1 MYAFKFL
8 RILTDDLKTE
18 QINIFFVLST
28 FLVTISYLCVKAFF
42 GSGELSDNIFTISIP
57 FISEISFMLI
67 LLVNKTYLKNNSD
80 FFIFGLSFF
89 CIFLLWDYDS
99 YTSSKL
105 FYFIIYILITIIFL
119 SITNKILTNKSYSK
133 NNFFTLTIFLF
144 FLNGIFFKIDYLN
157 YKNLLIVFSIY
168 IFYLISIISLKKLGK
183 FFNIIFSI
191 FIFFVF
197 LKVFI
202 LSSDKDSFH
211 YSYVLGSS
219 YSYFAGSELLSEVSS
234 QYGYLNV
241 LFVKLF
247 SIFTNN
253 RMDYSLILI
262 IIFLLILFF
271 SLFIKI
277 IKKITKLPFPIVV
290 FFAAA
295 LIFANN
301 GIENLSGSILIPS
314 SSVFRFL
321 PALITML
328 FISKFFTSKKNNHLK
343 KNIYFFYFFLTIG
356 ILWSFESFFFIVF
369 SLLSLLFFVIFFN
382 IVSENKSKNFYNFYI
397 NYKFYI
403 YQNIFL
409 SIIFLLIIFF
419 VFRNNQFSYFYEYV
433 INQNSVKGLDILNSR
448 YTLIF
453 ISFLLI
459 NYLFLRSTL
468 KFDNNYFFYN
478 NLIWFSLF
486 ISFSAYFVVRSIHNN
501 LFSLLPFYIYFTAS
515 MRSESKFLQ
524 NIKKLFIEVFILVS
538 IVAMTLSIYS
548 NKDIFYERLTSLTVL
563 QLPYYKYNNY
573 KPSIELQSILNSYK
587 NSPLTLVT
595 GKTIHNYN
603 NNLSHGGYGLPI
615 LPLEQFNMLTKDRKT
630 NLMNSFFQKNKKHL
644 ILCLNECFFYN
655 ENTKMRNWESIFL
668 PLEFNVKKIFFN
680 YETSETLYLIKK

>member
-1 MYAFKFL
+1 
-8 RILTDDLKTE
+8 
-18 QINIFFVLST
+18 
-28 FLVTISYLCVKAFF
+28 
-42 GSGELSDNIFTISIP
+42 
-57 FISEISFMLI
+57 MLI
-67 LLVNKTYLKNNSD
+67 LLVNKTYFKNNND

-89 CIFLLWDYDS
+89 CIFLLWDYNS

-105 FYFIIYILITIIFL
+105 FFFIIYTSVTIIFL
-119 SITNKILTNKSYSK
+119 TITNKILENKSYNK
-133 NNFFTLTIFLF
+133 NNLFTLTIFLF
-144 FLNGIFFKIDYLN
+144 FLNGIFFSIDYLN
-157 YKNLLIVFSIY
+157 FKNLLIIFLTY
-168 IFYLISIISLKKLGK
+168 IFYLITIISLKKSEK
-183 FFNIIFSI
+183 FFNLILSI
-191 FIFFVF
+191 LFFFIF

-219 YSYFAGSELLSEVSS
+219 YSYFAGSELLSEISS
-234 QYGYLNV
+234 QYGYLNI
-241 LFVKLF
+241 LFVKIF

-271 SLFIKI
+271 SLFLKK
-277 IKKITKLPFPIVV
+277 IKKITKLPFFVV
-290 FFAAA
+290 VLFAAT
-295 LIFANN
+295 LIFANT
-301 GIENLSGSILIPS
+301 GVENLSGSILIPS

-343 KNIYFFYFFLTIG
+343 KNIYCFYLFLTIG

-369 SLLSLLFFVIFFN
+369 SLLSLVFFVIFFN
-382 IVSENKSKNFYNFYI
+382 MLRKNNIKNFYNFCI

-419 VFRNNQFSYFYEYV
+419 VFRNNQFSFFYEYV
-433 INQNSVKGLDILNSR
+433 INQNSVKSLDILNSR

-486 ISFSAYFVVRSIHNN
+486 VSFSAYFVVRSIYNN

-515 MRSESKFLQ
+515 MRSESIFLEK
-524 NIKKLFIEVFILVS
+524 IRRLFIEVFILVT
-538 IVAMTLSIYS
+538 ITAMSLSIYLD
-548 NKDIFYERLTSLTVL
+548 KDIFYERLTSSTVL
-563 QLPYYKYNNY
+563 QLPDYEYNNY
-573 KPSIELQSILNSYK
+573 KPSKELQSILDSYEDV
-587 NSPLTLVT
+587 PLTLVT

-615 LPLEQFNMLTKDRKT
+615 LPLEQFNIRTKARKT
-630 NLMNSFFQKNKKHL
+630 NLMNSFFKKNNRHL
-644 ILCLNECFFYN
+644 ILCLNKCFFYN
-655 ENTKMRNWESIFL
+655 RNTKMKNMESIFL
-668 PLEFNVKKIFFN
+668 PLEVNVKKIFFN
-680 YETSETLYLIKK
+680 LKTIETLYLIKK